1 MGEGAASV
9 AQARSTA
16 SARRRSP
23 ASGTAPPRQSRAVAT
38 RARLLEAAID
48 SLVRHGYAG
57 TSTVEVCR
65 RAGASRGAH
74 LHHFPTK
81 AELVAAAVEHLV
93 ERRLAEF
100 RKRVRGTG
108 DGLRRLETAL
118 ATMWGIYAGPTLGA
132 WMELV
137 VAARTDPELR
147 RHMAGVDERFFGHA
161 LAVFREL
168 VGRDDLDP
176 ARASALARLIIA
188 VFDGLAL
195 HHVLTRDRKRVEP
208 VLAELQRMLVKALAV
223 R

>member
-1 MGEGAASV
+1 MAT
-9 AQARSTA
+9 ARSTVT
-16 SARRRSP
+16 ARRAAEP
-23 ASGTAPPRQSRAVAT
+23 IVAPPRQSRAIAT

-100 RKRVRGTG
+100 RKRVRSTM
-108 DGLRRLETAL
+108 DGRRRLETAL
-118 ATMWGIYAGPTLGA
+118 ATMWTIYAGPTLGA

-137 VAARTDPELR
+137 VAARTDDELR
-147 RHMAGVDERFFGHA
+147 RHMAGVDDRFFGHA
-161 LAVFREL
+161 HLAFREL

-176 ARASALARLIIA
+176 ERSAALARLILS

-208 VLAELQRMLVKALAV
+208 VLAELQAMLVRALEV

>member
-1 MGEGAASV
+1 MATVTAA
-9 AQARSTA
+9 T
-16 SARRRSP
+16 ARRRSGS
-23 ASGTAPPRQSRAVAT
+23 AAAPPRQSRAIAT

-48 SLVRHGYAG
+48 SLVKHGYAG

-93 ERRLAEF
+93 ERRLDEF
-100 RKRVRGTG
+100 RRRVRAIR
-108 DGLRRLETAL
+108 DDRRRLETAL
-118 ATMWGIYAGPTLGA
+118 ETMWTIYAGPTLGA

-137 VAARTDPELR
+137 VAARTDAELR
-147 RHMAGVDERFFGHA
+147 RHMAGVDDRFFGHA
-161 LAVFREL
+161 LAAFREL
-168 VGRDDLDP
+168 VGRAELAP
-176 ARASALARLIIA
+176 ERAAALARLILS

-208 VLAELQRMLVKALAV
+208 VLAELQLMLQGALV

>member
-1 MGEGAASV
+1 MAHP
-9 AQARSTA
+9 RT
-16 SARRRSP
+16 SARTRAR
-23 ASGTAPPRQSRAVAT
+23 TATPGGGAPRQERAIAT

-100 RKRVRGTG
+100 RKRVRATR
-108 DGLRRLETAL
+108 DGRRRLETAL
-118 ATMWGIYAGPTLGA
+118 ATMWNIYAGPTLGA

-147 RHMAGVDERFFGHA
+147 RHMAGVDDRFFAHA
-161 LAVFREL
+161 VAAFYEL
-168 VGRDDLDP
+168 VGRDDLEP
-176 ARASALARLIIA
+176 ARAAALSRLILS

-195 HHVLTRDRKRVEP
+195 HYVLTRDRKRVEP
-208 VLAELQRMLVKALAV
+208 VLAELQRMLQKALAPK
-223 R
+223 

>member
-1 MGEGAASV
+1 MV
-9 AQARSTA
+9 PRVARSTPA
-16 SARRRSP
+16 TIRRRSGSAAAP
-23 ASGTAPPRQSRAVAT
+23 AAAPPRQSRAIAT

-48 SLVRHGYAG
+48 SLVKHGYAG

-93 ERRLAEF
+93 ERRLDEF
-100 RKRVRGTG
+100 RRRVRATR
-108 DGLRRLETAL
+108 DDRRRLQTAL
-118 ATMWGIYAGPTLGA
+118 ATMWTIYAGPTLGA

-137 VAARTDPELR
+137 VAARTDAELR
-147 RHMAGVDERFFGHA
+147 RHMAGVDDRFFGHA
-161 LAVFREL
+161 LAAFHEL
-168 VGRDDLDP
+168 VGRSDLRP
-176 ARASALARLIIA
+176 ERAAALARLILS

-195 HHVLTRDRKRVEP
+195 HYVLTRDRQRVEP
-208 VLAELQRMLVKALAV
+208 VLAELQLMLQEALA